1 MEAQK
6 KRKKSK
12 AQLGND
18 ASLDILSTFSTP
30 STLSNVNIGLPSKQI
45 FEYCPFSPFEKKT
58 GKRQTI
64 FPSIHPTDA
73 SKKNK
78 AQQANDASEWH

>member
-18 ASLDILSTFSTP
+18 ASLDILSTFSTF
-30 STLSNVNIGLPSKQI
+30 SSFSKRQSWTAQKDLSIVHIWD
-45 FEYCPFSPFEKKT
+45 FEKE
-58 GKRQTI
+58 KRVADRLTI

-73 SKKNK
+73 SKK
-78 AQQANDASEWH
+78 H